1 MRRSKGQPIGEVI
14 KELLKNYDITSKFNE
29 AHVITSWDKL
39 MGPSV
44 TKYTV
49 KIEVEKRILF
59 VKLSNA
65 ALKQELSYASQKI
78 KKMMNDEVGEKYY
91 LMFVFI
97 NTLVR

>member
-1 MRRSKGQPIGEVI
+1 MRRSKGQPIEEVI
-14 KELLKNYDITSKFNE
+14 KDLLKNYDITSKFNE

-65 ALKQELSYASQKI
+65 ALKQELSYAREKI
-78 KKMMNDEVGEKYY
+78 KKMLNDEVGEEV
-91 LMFVFI
+91 L
-97 NTLVR
+97 LDVRIY

>member
-65 ALKQELSYASQKI
+65 SLKQELSYARQKI
-78 KKMMNDEVGEKYY
+78 KKMLNDEVGKEV
-91 LMFVFI
+91 L
-97 NTLVR
+97 LDVRIY

>member
-65 ALKQELSYASQKI
+65 ALKQELSYARQKI
-78 KKMMNDEVGEKYY
+78 KKMLNDDVGEEV
-91 LMFVFI
+91 L
-97 NTLVR
+97 LDVRIY

>member
-1 MRRSKGQPIGEVI
+1 MRRSKGQPVGEVI

-29 AHVITSWDKL
+29 AHIITSWDKL

-49 KIEVEKRILF
+49 KIEIEKRILF

-65 ALKQELSYASQKI
+65 ALKQELSYARQKI
-78 KKMMNDEVGEKYY
+78 KKMLNDEVGEE
-91 LMFVFI
+91 V
-97 NTLVR
+97 LVDVKIY

>member
-49 KIEVEKRILF
+49 KIEVDKRILF

-65 ALKQELSYASQKI
+65 ALKQELSYARQKI
-78 KKMMNDEVGEKYY
+78 KKMLNDEVGEEV
-91 LMFVFI
+91 L
-97 NTLVR
+97 LDVRIY

>member
-65 ALKQELSYASQKI
+65 ALKQELSYAREKI
-78 KKMMNDEVGEKYY
+78 KKMLNDEVGEEI
-91 LMFVFI
+91 LI
-97 NTLVR
+97 DVRIY

>member
-44 TKYTV
+44 SKYTV
-49 KIEVEKRILF
+49 KVEVEKRILF

-65 ALKQELSYASQKI
+65 ALKQELSYAREKI
-78 KKMMNDEVGEKYY
+78 KKMLNDEVGEEI
-91 LMFVFI
+91 LI
-97 NTLVR
+97 DVRIY

>member
-1 MRRSKGQPIGEVI
+1 MSSSEGQAIGEVI

-29 AHVITSWDKL
+29 AHIITLWDKL

-65 ALKQELSYASQKI
+65 ALKQELFYAREKI
-78 KKMMNDEVGEKYY
+78 KKMLNDEVGEE
-91 LMFVFI
+91 L
-97 NTLVR
+97 LLDVRIY

>member
-1 MRRSKGQPIGEVI
+1 MRRSKEQPIGEVI
-14 KELLKNYDITSKFNE
+14 KELLNNYDITSKFNE

-49 KIEVEKRILF
+49 KIEIEKRILF

-65 ALKQELSYASQKI
+65 ALKQELSYARQKI
-78 KKMMNDEVGEKYY
+78 KKMLNDEVGEEV
-91 LMFVFI
+91 L
-97 NTLVR
+97 LDVRIY

>member
-1 MRRSKGQPIGEVI
+1 MRRSNGQPLAEVI

-65 ALKQELSYASQKI
+65 ALKQELSYAREKI
-78 KKMMNDEVGEKYY
+78 KKMLNDEVGEE
-91 LMFVFI
+91 L
-97 NTLVR
+97 LLDVRIY

>member
-1 MRRSKGQPIGEVI
+1 MRRSKGQTIGEVI

-65 ALKQELSYASQKI
+65 ALKQELSYSRQKI
-78 KKMMNDEVGEKYY
+78 KKMLNDEVGEEV
-91 LMFVFI
+91 L
-97 NTLVR
+97 LDVRIY

>member
-1 MRRSKGQPIGEVI
+1 MRRSKEQPIGEVI
-14 KELLKNYDITSKFNE
+14 KELLKNYDIKSKFNE

-65 ALKQELSYASQKI
+65 ALKQELSYARQKI
-78 KKMMNDEVGEKYY
+78 KKMLNDEVGEEV
-91 LMFVFI
+91 LI
-97 NTLVR
+97 DVRIY

>member
-1 MRRSKGQPIGEVI
+1 MRRSKGQPVGEVI

-29 AHVITSWDKL
+29 VHVITLWDKL

-65 ALKQELSYASQKI
+65 ALKQELSYARQKI
-78 KKMMNDEVGEKYY
+78 KKMLNDEVGEDV
-91 LMFVFI
+91 L
-97 NTLVR
+97 LDVRIY

>member
-1 MRRSKGQPIGEVI
+1 MRRSKEQPIREVI

-65 ALKQELSYASQKI
+65 ALKQELSYARQKI
-78 KKMMNDEVGEKYY
+78 KKMLNDEVGEEV
-91 LMFVFI
+91 L
-97 NTLVR
+97 LDVRIY

>member
-44 TKYTV
+44 TKFTV

-65 ALKQELSYASQKI
+65 ALKQELSYAREKI
-78 KKMMNDEVGEKYY
+78 KKMLNDEVGEEV
-91 LMFVFI
+91 L
-97 NTLVR
+97 LDVRIY

>member
-1 MRRSKGQPIGEVI
+1 MRRSKEQPIGEVI

-29 AHVITSWDKL
+29 AHIITSWDKL

-49 KIEVEKRILF
+49 KIEIEKRILF

-65 ALKQELSYASQKI
+65 ALKQELSYARQKI
-78 KKMMNDEVGEKYY
+78 KKMLNDDVGEEV
-91 LMFVFI
+91 L
-97 NTLVR
+97 LDVRIY

>member
-1 MRRSKGQPIGEVI
+1 MRKSKGQALGEVI

-65 ALKQELSYASQKI
+65 ALKQELSYAREKI
-78 KKMMNDEVGEKYY
+78 KKMLNDEVGEEV
-91 LMFVFI
+91 L
-97 NTLVR
+97 LDVRIY

>member
-1 MRRSKGQPIGEVI
+1 MRRSKEQPIGEVI

-65 ALKQELSYASQKI
+65 ALKQELSYARQKI
-78 KKMMNDEVGEKYY
+78 KKMLNDEVGEEV
-91 LMFVFI
+91 LI
-97 NTLVR
+97 DVRIY

>member
-1 MRRSKGQPIGEVI
+1 MRRSKGQTIGEVI

-49 KIEVEKRILF
+49 KIEVDKRILF

-65 ALKQELSYASQKI
+65 ALKQELSYARQKI
-78 KKMMNDEVGEKYY
+78 KKMLNDEVGEEV
-91 LMFVFI
+91 LI
-97 NTLVR
+97 DVRIY

>member
-1 MRRSKGQPIGEVI
+1 MRRSIGQPIGEVI

-65 ALKQELSYASQKI
+65 ALKQELSYARQKI
-78 KKMMNDEVGEKYY
+78 KKMLNDEVGEEV
-91 LMFVFI
+91 L
-97 NTLVR
+97 LDVRIY

>member
-1 MRRSKGQPIGEVI
+1 MRRSKEQPIGEVI

-29 AHVITSWDKL
+29 AHIITSWDKL

-65 ALKQELSYASQKI
+65 ALKQEMSYARQKI
-78 KKMMNDEVGEKYY
+78 KKMLNDEVGEEV
-91 LMFVFI
+91 L
-97 NTLVR
+97 LDVRIY

>member
-1 MRRSKGQPIGEVI
+1 MRRSNGQPLEEVI

-65 ALKQELSYASQKI
+65 ALKQELSYARQKI
-78 KKMMNDEVGEKYY
+78 KKMLNDEVGEEV
-91 LMFVFI
+91 L
-97 NTLVR
+97 LDVRIY